1 MWVQF
6 SNGNE
11 FMFILKAFQIGERKV
26 NQHPHQDADG
36 VREANNISSQS
47 TDEDDFW
54 ITPEEVYL
62 RELFNMKKISF

>member
-11 FMFILKAFQIGERKV
+11 FMFMLEVGGERKDH
-26 NQHPHQDADG
+26 QHPHQDAEG

-47 TDEDDFW
+47 TDEDEFW
-54 ITPEEVYL
+54 ITPEEVNL
-62 RELFNMKKISF
+62 RELFNMKK